1 MIPAALLASII
12 ANSPATAAS
21 ADVARKWGLLGRW
34 AVDCEHTV
42 TKGGPHNLISY
53 EATREGK
60 MFYRRNDQADD
71 INEITDVKLGPN
83 GIIVLTIDV
92 PAYKQTREMGI
103 EMATDGTTRSVYN
116 HDSEGK
122 FSVKDGI
129 FTANGNQTPSLKRCR

>member
-1 MIPAALLASII
+1 MRLTVSRQPHPDFLILYSGTKRPLHILEALRHLMTVRRFMIPAALLASII

-60 MFYRRNDQADD
+60 MFYRRNDQ
-71 INEITDVKLGPN
+71 
-83 GIIVLTIDV
+83 
-92 PAYKQTREMGI
+92 
-103 EMATDGTTRSVYN
+103 
-116 HDSEGK
+116 
-122 FSVKDGI
+122 
-129 FTANGNQTPSLKRCR
+129 